1 MSKRFFEKP
10 MQQSPKKLS
19 YYESPTSNEPKTLSF
34 NIFKESHRQRPST
47 ESESYHKLQKE
58 ITALR
63 LDNLQLT
70 KELSKYKNEYFKA
83 TRELKS
89 SERTCDCDYCDYV
102 TTSYEHIIH
111 EYDKSIE
118 KNKLSEQFIK
128 ELLQDIINTN
138 KSLEKV
144 IEDPLQLD
152 NLVDS
157 IKQSIQDSQNN

>member
-70 KELSKYKNEYFKA
+70 KELSKYKNEYF
-83 TRELKS
+83 
-89 SERTCDCDYCDYV
+89 
-102 TTSYEHIIH
+102 IIFLVFFGYTH
-111 EYDKSIE
+111 
-118 KNKLSEQFIK
+118 
-128 ELLQDIINTN
+128 LL
-138 KSLEKV
+138 LG
-144 IEDPLQLD
+144 
-152 NLVDS
+152 
-157 IKQSIQDSQNN
+157 